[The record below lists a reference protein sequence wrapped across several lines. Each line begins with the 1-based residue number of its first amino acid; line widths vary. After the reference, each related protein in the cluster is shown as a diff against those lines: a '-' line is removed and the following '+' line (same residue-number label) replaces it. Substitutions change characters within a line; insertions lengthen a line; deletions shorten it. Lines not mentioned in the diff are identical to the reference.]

1 MEIMYGL
8 VIFLIVGIQT
18 ATLVVSYRNF
28 KRLYDINLKMFD
40 HMTKKNVLRKEAK

>member
-1 MEIMYGL
+1 MEIVYAI

-18 ATLVVSYRNF
+18 TTLVVAYRNF

-40 HMTKKNVLRKEAK
+40 HMTQKNVLRKGLK